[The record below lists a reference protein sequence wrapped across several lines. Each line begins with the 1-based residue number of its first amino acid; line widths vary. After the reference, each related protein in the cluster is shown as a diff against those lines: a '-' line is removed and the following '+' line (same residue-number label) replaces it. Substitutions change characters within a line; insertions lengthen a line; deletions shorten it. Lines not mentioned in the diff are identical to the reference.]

1 MEYIITFL
9 EGISSFISPCIL
21 PMIPIYISYFA
32 GNINKKNIVIQR
44 ATAFVLGFTLIFCTL
59 GIFAG
64 TIGTLLI
71 KYQNIV
77 NIICGIIVIILGLS
91 YLGIISIPFL
101 KGINKGQDIKNALS
115 AFLFG
120 MIFSI
125 NLTPCVGAF
134 LGSALMMASSSGTV
148 IKGML
153 LLLTYSLG
161 LGIPFII
168 SAVLIDKLGNA
179 FNFVKKHY
187 KIINTVCG
195 VFLITTGILISF
207 GIMNN
212 ITKTFAQ

>member
-1 MEYIITFL
+1 MEYLITFL

-32 GNINKKNIVIQR
+32 GNMNKKNVMLLR
-44 ATAFVLGFTLIFCTL
+44 SLAFVLGFTVIFCTL

-64 TIGTLLI
+64 TLGALLI
-71 KYQNIV
+71 KYQAIV
-77 NIICGIIVIILGLS
+77 NIVCGIIVIIFGLS
-91 YLGIISIPFL
+91 YLGVINIQFF
-101 KGINKGQDIKNALS
+101 KGINKGQNIKNALS
-115 AFLFG
+115 SFLFG
-120 MIFSI
+120 MVFSI

-134 LGSALMMASSSGTV
+134 LGSALMMASTAGTV
-148 IKGML
+148 LKGML

-179 FNFVKKHY
+179 FNFIKKHY
-187 KIINTVCG
+187 KIINSICG
-195 VFLITTGILISF
+195 VFLIITGILIAS

-212 ITKTFAQ
+212 VINLFV

>member
-1 MEYIITFL
+1 MEYLITFL

-32 GNINKKNIVIQR
+32 GNMNKKNVMLLR
-44 ATAFVLGFTLIFCTL
+44 SLAFVLGFTVIFCTL

-64 TIGTLLI
+64 TLGALLI
-71 KYQNIV
+71 KYQAIV
-77 NIICGIIVIILGLS
+77 NIVCGIIVIIFGLS
-91 YLGIISIPFL
+91 YLGVINIQFF
-101 KGINKGQDIKNALS
+101 KGINKGQNIKNALS
-115 AFLFG
+115 SFLFG
-120 MIFSI
+120 MVFSI

-134 LGSALMMASSSGTV
+134 LGSALMMASTAGTV
-148 IKGML
+148 LKGML

-179 FNFVKKHY
+179 FNFIKKHY
-187 KIINTVCG
+187 KIINSICG
-195 VFLITTGILISF
+195 VFLIITGILIAS

-212 ITKTFAQ
+212 VINLFVW

>member
-1 MEYIITFL
+1 MEYLITFL

-32 GNINKKNIVIQR
+32 GNMNKKNVMLLR
-44 ATAFVLGFTLIFCTL
+44 SLAFVLGFTVIFCTL

-64 TIGTLLI
+64 TLGALLI
-71 KYQNIV
+71 KYQAIV
-77 NIICGIIVIILGLS
+77 NIVCGIIVIIFGLS
-91 YLGIISIPFL
+91 YLGVINIQFF
-101 KGINKGQDIKNALS
+101 KGINKGQNIKNALS
-115 AFLFG
+115 SFLFG
-120 MIFSI
+120 MVFSI

-134 LGSALMMASSSGTV
+134 LGSALMMASTAGTV
-148 IKGML
+148 LKGML

-179 FNFVKKHY
+179 FNFIKRHY
-187 KIINTVCG
+187 KIINSICG
-195 VFLITTGILISF
+195 VFLIITGILIAS

-212 ITKTFAQ
+212 VINLFV